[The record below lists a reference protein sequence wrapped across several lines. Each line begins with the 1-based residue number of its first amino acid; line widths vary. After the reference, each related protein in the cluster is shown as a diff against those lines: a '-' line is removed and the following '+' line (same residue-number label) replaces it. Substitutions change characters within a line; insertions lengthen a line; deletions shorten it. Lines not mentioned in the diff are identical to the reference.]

1 MPLELKAVSHR
12 YGENASDRWALKD
25 IDLTIEE
32 GTFTGLVG
40 HTGSGK
46 STLVQLVGSLL
57 APSMGQVLID
67 GVSAQEKGDLA
78 RAVKRR
84 VGLVFQYPEHQLFE
98 ETVAKDIAFGPK
110 NQGLS
115 EAEVDDRVREAMALV
130 DLDYDY
136 FADKAPF
143 DLSGGQ
149 KRRVALAGVL
159 AMRPKYLVLDEPTAG
174 LDPLGRDR
182 VLENVARLHR
192 EAGMGILLVSHS
204 MDDVADYAD
213 RIIVMNGGQVAFDG
227 PPKEVFRHV
236 EALREIGLGIP
247 QVTDLLHR
255 LKAAG
260 LPVATDA
267 ITIEEAHQAIVEALA
282 KREGG
287 KHGI

>member
-32 GTFTGLVG
+32 GTFNGLVG

-67 GVSAQEKGDLA
+67 GVSAQERGDLA

-84 VGLVFQYPEHQLFE
+84 VGLVFQYPEHQRFE

-130 DLDYDY
+130 ALDYDY

-236 EALREIGLGIP
+236 EALREIGLGVP